1 MIMGVVFI
9 FVKIL
14 KVIICVVVRMD
25 LNWIV
30 MDIIVLVS
38 IFFIFCY
45 LIYFYFVFIF
55 KKVIEIDIGIFII
68 NFYNVNVFIGGIYI
82 YLDNGILLLILCL

>member
-55 KKVIEIDIGIFII
+55 KKVIEIDVGIFII
-68 NFYNVNVFIGGIYI
+68 NFYNVNVFIRGIYI
-82 YLDNGILLLILCL
+82 YLNNGVLLLILCL

>member
-55 KKVIEIDIGIFII
+55 KKVIEIDVGIFII

>member
-68 NFYNVNVFIGGIYI
+68 NFYNVNVFIRGINI
-82 YLDNGILLLILCL
+82 YLDNGVLLLILCL

>member
-38 IFFIFCY
+38 IF

-55 KKVIEIDIGIFII
+55 KKVIEIDVGIFII
-68 NFYNVNVFIGGIYI
+68 NFYNVNVFIRGIYI
-82 YLDNGILLLILCL
+82 YLDNGVLMLILCL

>member
-68 NFYNVNVFIGGIYI
+68 NFYNVNVFIRGIYI
-82 YLDNGILLLILCL
+82 YLDNGVLLLILCL

>member
-55 KKVIEIDIGIFII
+55 KKVIEIDVGIFII
-68 NFYNVNVFIGGIYI
+68 NFYNVNVFIRGIYI
-82 YLDNGILLLILCL
+82 YLDNGVLMLILCL

>member
-55 KKVIEIDIGIFII
+55 KKVIEIDVGIFII
-68 NFYNVNVFIGGIYI
+68 NFYNVNVFIRGINI
-82 YLDNGILLLILCL
+82 YLDNGVLLLILCL

>member
-38 IFFIFCY
+38 IF

-55 KKVIEIDIGIFII
+55 KKVIEIDVGIFII
-68 NFYNVNVFIGGIYI
+68 NFYNVNVFIRGIYI
-82 YLDNGILLLILCL
+82 YLNNGVLLLILCL

>member
-68 NFYNVNVFIGGIYI
+68 NFYNVNVFIRGIYF
-82 YLDNGILLLILCL
+82 YLDNGVLLLILCL

>member
-45 LIYFYFVFIF
+45 LIYFYFVFMF
-55 KKVIEIDIGIFII
+55 KKVIEIDVGIFII

>member
-55 KKVIEIDIGIFII
+55 KKVIEIDVGIFII
-68 NFYNVNVFIGGIYI
+68 NFYNVNVFIRGIYI
-82 YLDNGILLLILCL
+82 YLDNGVLLLILCL

>member
-45 LIYFYFVFIF
+45 LIYFYFVFMF
-55 KKVIEIDIGIFII
+55 KKVIEIDVGIFII
-68 NFYNVNVFIGGIYI
+68 NFYNVNVFIRGIYI
-82 YLDNGILLLILCL
+82 YLDNGVLLLILCL

>member
-45 LIYFYFVFIF
+45 LIYFYFVFIL
-55 KKVIEIDIGIFII
+55 KKVIEIDVGIFII
-68 NFYNVNVFIGGIYI
+68 NFYNVNVFIRGIYI
-82 YLDNGILLLILCL
+82 YLDNGVLLLILCL

>member
-38 IFFIFCY
+38 IF

-55 KKVIEIDIGIFII
+55 KKVIEIDVGIFII
-68 NFYNVNVFIGGIYI
+68 NFYNVNVFIRGIYI
-82 YLDNGILLLILCL
+82 YLDNGVLLLILCL

>member
-45 LIYFYFVFIF
+45 LINFYFVFIF
-55 KKVIEIDIGIFII
+55 KKVIEIDVGIFII
-68 NFYNVNVFIGGIYI
+68 NFYNVNVFIRGIYI
-82 YLDNGILLLILCL
+82 YLDNGVLLLILCL

>member
-38 IFFIFCY
+38 IFFYFLLFDLFLFC
-45 LIYFYFVFIF
+45 FYI
-55 KKVIEIDIGIFII
+55 
-68 NFYNVNVFIGGIYI
+68 
-82 YLDNGILLLILCL
+82 

>member
-14 KVIICVVVRMD
+14 KVIICVVVRMG

-38 IFFIFCY
+38 IF

-55 KKVIEIDIGIFII
+55 KKVIEIDVGIFII
-68 NFYNVNVFIGGIYI
+68 NFYNVNVFIRGIYI
-82 YLDNGILLLILCL
+82 YLDNGVLLLILCL